1 MSCAGKARLRVVG
14 GNSKL
19 VPMKRSANDAM
30 WPRLSVVGREDVLH
44 AAGAAEASQIRKT
57 KRPAWALM
65 WLVGL
70 AVATAQGI
78 TQAIASYW

>member
-1 MSCAGKARLRVVG
+1 MSSAGKAFLRLVG

-19 VPMKRSANDAM
+19 VPMKRSANDPM
-30 WPRLSVVGREDVLH
+30 WPRLRVVEPENVLH
-44 AAGAAEASQIRKT
+44 AAGAPKASQIRNT

>member
-1 MSCAGKARLRVVG
+1 MLGWAVG
-14 GNSKL
+14 SSISTKKL
-19 VPMKRSANDAM
+19 LNVSVAAN
-30 WPRLSVVGREDVLH
+30 
-44 AAGAAEASQIRKT
+44 EAPQSHKT
-57 KRPAWALM
+57 KRPAWAMM